1 MTTPSYP
8 ELLSVVRREG
18 ETILAAARQGL
29 DVAIATCGDWM
40 MPDLLLHVGS
50 VYHRAAIVVGERTM
64 DAVPW
69 QEPPPEVED
78 PIGYLADALDELV
91 QCLSDA
97 DADSPAWNWWSDAPQ
112 IASFWARRM
121 AHESAVHRYDAQRA
135 HGVAQ
140 PIDVDIA
147 HDGMD
152 ELIDLLLPRIIA
164 RDSPSL
170 PTATYTWRATDDGT
184 WHVQIGADG
193 PQRLET
199 AKSPDVTVRGTASAL
214 LLAAYGRVPWTS
226 LEVEGDPA
234 ALAEWSRAFRF

>member
-1 MTTPSYP
+1 MTTPSFP

-18 ETILAAARQGL
+18 EGILACARAGL
-29 DVAIATCGDWM
+29 DVAVPTCGDWQM
-40 MPDLLLHVGS
+40 SDLLLHVGS
-50 VYHRAAIVVGERTM
+50 VYHRAALVVGERATE
-64 DAVPW
+64 AVPW
-69 QEPPPEVED
+69 QQPPADVED

-91 QCLSDA
+91 QTLSDSQ
-97 DADSPAWNWWSDAPQ
+97 ADSPAWNWSDQPAV
-112 IASFWARRM
+112 AAFWARRM

-140 PIDVDIA
+140 PIDADIA

-170 PTATYTWRATDDGT
+170 PTATYTLRSTDDGT
-184 WHVQIGADG
+184 WHVQVGSDG
-193 PQRLET
+193 IQRLET
-199 AKSPDVTVRGTASAL
+199 AKSSEVNARGTTSAL

-226 LEVEGDPA
+226 LEVDGDPA
-234 ALAEWSRAFRF
+234 ALDEWSRAFRF